1 MQPVSPVHSYS
12 KVAPDGPEPTEA
24 NGSQPHRRAPA
35 GYAPWFVVIT
45 ALLVTALVTANIIA
59 VKPVTIFALLLP
71 AAIIIFPASYPW
83 ATCSP
88 RSTATAKRGA

>member
-1 MQPVSPVHSYS
+1 MVRG
-12 KVAPDGPEPTEA
+12 D
-24 NGSQPHRRAPA
+24 PA
-35 GYAPWFVVIT
+35 LF
-45 ALLVTALVTANIIA
+45 VTALVTANIIA

-71 AAIIIFPASYPW
+71 AAIIIFPASYSW

>member
-1 MQPVSPVHSYS
+1 MGRSRP
-12 KVAPDGPEPTEA
+12 KPTEA
-24 NGSQPHRRAPA
+24 SRTAAPRA

-45 ALLVTALVTANIIA
+45 ALFVTALVTANIIA

-71 AAIIIFPASYPW
+71 AAIIIFPASYSW

>member
-1 MQPVSPVHSYS
+1 MGRSRRRQRKPA
-12 KVAPDGPEPTEA
+12 AP
-24 NGSQPHRRAPA
+24 PHPRA

-45 ALLVTALVTANIIA
+45 ALFITALITANIIV

-71 AAIIIFPASYPW
+71 AAIIVLPASYSW